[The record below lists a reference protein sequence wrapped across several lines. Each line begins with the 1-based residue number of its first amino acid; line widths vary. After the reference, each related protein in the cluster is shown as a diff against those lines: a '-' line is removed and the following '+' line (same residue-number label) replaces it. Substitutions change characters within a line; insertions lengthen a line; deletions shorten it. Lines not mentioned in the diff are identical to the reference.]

1 MNAVTDQRDFAGE
14 GMYREHILDHYKH
27 PRNFGEWKTCS
38 VSHKELNPVCGDQLS
53 FQLNVDEKG
62 VVKDVRFSG
71 QGCAISI
78 ASASL
83 LSDEI
88 KGKTIP
94 QINAMSR
101 DTIQELLGVTLG
113 PSRLKCAMLSLDTV
127 KNACQIYQKYHAGGN
142 RHGGH

>member
-1 MNAVTDQRDFAGE
+1 MSETQDTDFAGE

-38 VSHKELNPVCGDQLS
+38 VEHHEYNPTCGDNLS
-53 FQLNVDEKG
+53 FQLKFDHVER
-62 VVKDVRFSG
+62 VSDVHFSG

-83 LSDEI
+83 ISDEI
-88 KGKTIP
+88 KGKSIA
-94 QINAMSR
+94 QINLMTR
-101 DTIQELLGVTLG
+101 DTVQELLGITLG

-127 KNACQIYQKYHAGGN
+127 KNACQIYQKYGKGGK
-142 RHGGH
+142 